1 MSQQKG
7 FLFRLEGLRFGV
19 WFSLIDFNLLEDA
32 ESNTLNNSEA
42 KMQIVLKFKER
53 PWRHVLVWVFRFF
66 FNTFNTKAV
75 MSCIASLTRT
85 PPSLILFN

>member
-1 MSQQKG
+1 MSQRKG

-19 WFSLIDFNLLEDA
+19 WFLLIDFNLLEDA

-53 PWRHVLVWVFRFF
+53 PRRHVLVWVFWFF
-66 FNTFNTKAV
+66 F
-75 MSCIASLTRT
+75 LTR
-85 PPSLILFN
+85 